1 MDVFMAN
8 GGLLLAVI
16 GMVWVVRLVSK
27 LLKFI
32 FVTFLRPGKNIKKLG
47 SWAVVTGATDGI
59 GLALAKEAAKKGL
72 NVVLVS
78 RSMDKLKAAEK
89 EIKDKSPTVQTKIIS
104 FDFSKGSPA
113 DYAKLGANLRDLDI
127 GILYNNVG
135 VSYEHAEVLQDL
147 TDERIE
153 NIMEVNNASLVKM
166 TRLVLPGMLQR
177 KKGGIIN
184 VGSLEGNIAAPFY
197 TIYGASKAFVEWFS
211 RSLSSELK
219 GTGVTVHAHIPLYV
233 VTKMAI
239 PNEKRRKPTL
249 TCPMPSVWAR
259 ASLRAIGYEEFSIPY
274 WAHSILAN
282 LVLCLP
288 ASTIARIRYGQS
300 KTVRSIALRKKEKAA
315 KGE

>member
-1 MDVFMAN
+1 
-8 GGLLLAVI
+8 
-16 GMVWVVRLVSK
+16 MVWVVRLVSK

-177 KKGGIIN
+177 KK
-184 VGSLEGNIAAPFY
+184 V
-197 TIYGASKAFVEWFS
+197 
-211 RSLSSELK
+211 
-219 GTGVTVHAHIPLYV
+219 
-233 VTKMAI
+233 
-239 PNEKRRKPTL
+239 
-249 TCPMPSVWAR
+249 
-259 ASLRAIGYEEFSIPY
+259 
-274 WAHSILAN
+274 
-282 LVLCLP
+282 CLP
-288 ASTIARIRYGQS
+288 ARACRTPTLRSTAPIFDACEPADLEPSTWARS
-300 KTVRSIALRKKEKAA
+300 KGASQL
-315 KGE
+315 